1 MPFYHLFSVFSLSVC
16 STFLGGALFLFLP
29 SCLLLGLFLFN
40 LSILFLFTVFLCI
53 FFFSNYSRDYNIRTS
68 FQSYLE
74 YFTVPSGT
82 WKFTPHGSLYPPPFL
97 PWLSNTQSDLDTPN
111 QIGLWLFSFFP
122 NVSPS
127 ITFRPILTISVTL
140 PLDLI
145 SQVSIWYHFSVKK
158 NFLRQFF
165 QSRSPDKKLSQFSF
179 I

>member
-16 STFLGGALFLFLP
+16 STFLGGGCSCFSLP
-29 SCLLLGLFLFN
+29 AFFWGYSCLTYLFYFYLLYFF
-40 LSILFLFTVFLCI
+40 V

-158 NFLRQFF
+158 
-165 QSRSPDKKLSQFSF
+165 KLPSAILSEQVS
-179 I
+179 